1 MERFARTPA
10 LTRTRWLPTC
20 PIGCH
25 PAHWKTLAAL
35 DGLQNPGGG
44 RSKDEVRYTKGMSA
58 SLAYE
63 EVIDFIAESNP
74 ARVIAFRPSDAARE
88 RVADLLARNNAGTL
102 SPAETSELDHYCQL
116 EHIMRMAK

>member
-1 MERFARTPA
+1 
-10 LTRTRWLPTC
+10 
-20 PIGCH
+20 
-25 PAHWKTLAAL
+25 
-35 DGLQNPGGG
+35 
-44 RSKDEVRYTKGMSA
+44 VRYTKGMSA

-88 RVADLLARNNAGTL
+88 RVSDLLARNNAGTL

-116 EHIMRMAK
+116 EHIMRMAKARAKKYLPSP